1 MSTTGVQLNSQAQFT
16 YFHPTIRE
24 YLQGVREG
32 LSSNNLA
39 AAQRDFARLNKALQS
54 STGDGASASAS
65 LISQGLQALGKA
77 LEAGD
82 LSGAAQ
88 ALGELPPN
96 IQSVP
101 EAPSSTVVS
110 LSDGGDV
117 DTGTYLNVKA

>member
-54 STGDGASASAS
+54 STADGASASAS

-88 ALGELPPN
+88 ALGELPP

-117 DTGTYLNVKA
+117 DTGTSLNVKA

>member
-1 MSTTGVQLNSQAQFT
+1 MSEQPLAGKRVLVTRAAHQAGK
-16 YFHPTIRE
+16 
-24 YLQGVREG
+24 L
-32 LSSNNLA
+32 
-39 AAQRDFARLNKALQS
+39 
-54 STGDGASASAS
+54 
-65 LISQGLQALGKA
+65 SQGLQALGKA

-88 ALGELPPN
+88 ALGELPP

>member
-88 ALGELPPN
+88 ALGELPP

>member
-54 STGDGASASAS
+54 STADVASASAS

-88 ALGELPPN
+88 ALGELPP

-117 DTGTYLNVKA
+117 DTGTSLNVKA